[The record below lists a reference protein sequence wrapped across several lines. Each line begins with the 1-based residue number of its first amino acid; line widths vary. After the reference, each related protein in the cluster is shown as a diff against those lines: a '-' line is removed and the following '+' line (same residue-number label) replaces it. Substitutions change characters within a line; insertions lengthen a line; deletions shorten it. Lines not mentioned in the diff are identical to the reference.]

1 LLQKITNSKNIKMK
15 LFLKCLLLFFSLSIF
30 SQNQP
35 KKKNLF
41 QTAGS
46 VIKTSFTT
54 IPSDFVFLGKEVSND
69 WEKTGYYAIGILGLI
84 ATDKITT
91 KAWQNHVEPNVDYR
105 LPNITPDFLKNTKNE
120 WIKGSN
126 SYLTY
131 PIIGL
136 YFGSLFSNSEK
147 GQYAAIN
154 SFKAVAYSTLI
165 TQFTLKTIFGR
176 NRPHRPL
183 NSGISPGGSPS
194 SYFTSNNWNFF
205 NSRSGLLYSHPSGTA
220 LPSMHVTTFFA
231 LAKVIQMEYDNY
243 WIPYGVMSAVFFS
256 NVKGHNHWFSD
267 MAVGAL
273 VGTLIGRSIVR
284 SSWKARGILDRTKPK
299 KISFNYMPR
308 FSPEFTGLRVVGTF

>member
-1 LLQKITNSKNIKMK
+1 MK
-15 LFLKCLLLFFSLSIF
+15 LFLKCLLLFFSLAIF

-46 VIKTSFTT
+46 VIKTSFNT
-54 IPSDFVFLGKEVSND
+54 IPSDFVFLGKEVSDD
-69 WEKTGYYAIGILGLI
+69 WKKTGYYAAGILGLI

-91 KAWQNHVEPNVDYR
+91 KAYHKYVEPNINYS
-105 LPNITPDFLKNTKNE
+105 LPNLTPHFLRKSSNVWINSPENTF
-120 WIKGSN
+120 
-126 SYLTY
+126 LTY
-131 PIIGL
+131 PIIWL
-136 YFGSLFSNSEK
+136 YVGSLFANQEK
-147 GQYAAIN
+147 GQFVAIN

-183 NSGISPGGSPS
+183 NSGISPGGWSS

-205 NSRSGLLYSHPSGTA
+205 NSRSGLLYSHPSGTS

-256 NVKGHNHWFSD
+256 NVKAHNHWFSD
-267 MAVGAL
+267 MVAGAI

-284 SSWKARGILDRTKPK
+284 SSWKARGILEKKKQK
-299 KISFNYMPR
+299 KISLNYTPQ
-308 FSPEFTGLRVVGTF
+308 FSPEFTGLRIVGTF